1 MKRKY
6 LISILLTFVC
16 NIGFA
21 QINFKSFVD
30 SVNWDLSEQEFLS
43 KYASE
48 LQPRRHYYSDYDKS
62 YTDYEVAGILLGN
75 YECSASVFID
85 SISKKIHS
93 LSFYFGNLTKQV
105 EAVDLSEKMDSI
117 LYPLFGEPDKI
128 KNDLDNKYVKDLDRT
143 WYKENYIVEVQHM
156 IFDDSHIYSLTVKG
170 VPNKGNDF
178 RVAKWG
184 DSKKSVMQKEGKANQ
199 VSIDDMYLFED
210 YVAGM
215 SCEVVYVFAE
225 DKLTMAKYIFTPSHT
240 NKNDYITDYREL
252 VNLMTE
258 KYGKPNYDAPEWHN
272 SLYKGDYD
280 EYGFAISLGHLS
292 YNAGWLGEITDITVA
307 LYGQNYKVSLIIQYM
322 SEKYKDLQK
331 KAEIKRKT
339 IGL

>member
-105 EAVDLSEKMDSI
+105 EAVDLSEKWI
-117 LYPLFGEPDKI
+117 QFYIHYLENRI
-128 KNDLDNKYVKDLDRT
+128 KLK
-143 WYKENYIVEVQHM
+143 M
-156 IFDDSHIYSLTVKG
+156 I
-170 VPNKGNDF
+170 
-178 RVAKWG
+178 
-184 DSKKSVMQKEGKANQ
+184 
-199 VSIDDMYLFED
+199 
-210 YVAGM
+210 
-215 SCEVVYVFAE
+215 
-225 DKLTMAKYIFTPSHT
+225 
-240 NKNDYITDYREL
+240 
-252 VNLMTE
+252 
-258 KYGKPNYDAPEWHN
+258 
-272 SLYKGDYD
+272 
-280 EYGFAISLGHLS
+280 
-292 YNAGWLGEITDITVA
+292 
-307 LYGQNYKVSLIIQYM
+307 
-322 SEKYKDLQK
+322 
-331 KAEIKRKT
+331 
-339 IGL
+339 